1 MNPTPP
7 RKLLPVIE
15 RAKEVY
21 RAWIPMRR
29 DMPREERF
37 GIGSKI
43 DFLFLETFEI
53 LRRATYANE
62 KIKIDL
68 LQRAIE
74 NIDSIRFFVQL
85 AWELSLLTNTRY
97 GTLGEGVENIGRM
110 VGGWRKGLLSKTPA
124 P

>member
-1 MNPTPP
+1 MNATP

-29 DMPREERF
+29 DIPREERF
-37 GIGSKI
+37 GVGAKI
-43 DFLFLETFEI
+43 DSLFLETFET
-53 LRRATYANE
+53 LRRATYANG
-62 KIKIDL
+62 KAKIDL
-68 LQRAIE
+68 LQQAIE
-74 NIDSIRFFVQL
+74 NIDSLRFFVQL

-97 GTLGEGVENIGRM
+97 STLGEGVENIGRM

>member
-1 MNPTPP
+1 
-7 RKLLPVIE
+7 
-15 RAKEVY
+15 
-21 RAWIPMRR
+21 MRR

-37 GIGSKI
+37 GVGSKI

-53 LRRATYANE
+53 LRRATYASG
-62 KIKIDL
+62 KAKTDL
-68 LQRAIE
+68 LQQAIE
-74 NIDSIRFFVQL
+74 NIDSLRFFVQL

-110 VGGWRKGLLSKTPA
+110 VGGWRKGLLSKTPT